1 VPPSVVATVMV
12 LQGERRLAV
21 AAFHDRAGRVQ
32 HRAAHARVDPH
43 DPHRPVGQV
52 VDEGVRRAP
61 SGSSTAVRLP
71 LMSSLIGKC
80 FGGGE
85 LAEPYVLRLWARG
98 EREVECDGCSG
109 AV

>member
-12 LQGERRLAV
+12 LQDERTLAV

-43 DPHRPVGQV
+43 DPQRPVARSWTKV
-52 VDEGVRRAP
+52 YAVRP

-80 FGGGE
+80 FGG
-85 LAEPYVLRLWARG
+85 ASSRNRYVLRLWARG